1 MLAQATAQYAAG
13 DLSAAK
19 STVNEIITID
29 NESSQAYTLL
39 SHIYE
44 DMEMKTES
52 VNALVSA
59 AMNAPR
65 DPVVWV
71 RAARMSR
78 DLGFWQ
84 QALKCYDMYCLFF
97 AS

>member
-1 MLAQATAQYAAG
+1 M
-13 DLSAAK
+13 
-19 STVNEIITID
+19 D
-29 NESSQAYTLL
+29 NECVPAYTLL

-44 DMEMKTES
+44 DQGMKTEA

-59 AMNAPR
+59 AMNSPK
-65 DPVVWV
+65 DPVVWI

-84 QALKCYDMYCLFF
+84 QALKCYDTYVL
-97 AS
+97 

>member
-1 MLAQATAQYAAG
+1 
-13 DLSAAK
+13 LSGAK
-19 STVNEIITID
+19 ACIHEIITMD
-29 NESSQAYTLL
+29 NECVPAYTLL

-44 DMEMKTES
+44 DLGMKTEA

-59 AMNAPR
+59 AMNSPK
-65 DPVVWV
+65 DPVVWI

-84 QALKCYDMYCLFF
+84 QAVKCYDTLFL
-97 AS
+97 

>member
-1 MLAQATAQYAAG
+1 M
-13 DLSAAK
+13 
-19 STVNEIITID
+19 D
-29 NESSQAYTLL
+29 NECVPAYTLL

-44 DMEMKTES
+44 DLGMKTEA

-59 AMNAPR
+59 AMNSPK
-65 DPVVWV
+65 DPVVWI

-84 QALKCYDMYCLFF
+84 QAVKCYDTLLL
-97 AS
+97 